1 MGCVLS
7 SDWCGEEE
15 VQPVPVVRNSS
26 LKRRSLERSESGR
39 MRLTKAGKG
48 EPHIFKEKTFKKK
61 RQCIVCRQN
70 VDHVGSFCRVCKTA
84 THRKCEAKVTS
95 ACIPVPSNDLRRG
108 TAPSRHTHHLGST
121 KSLTY
126 TKQRNTLPRSFS
138 VDRVMERVMERHYD
152 FDLTYITERII
163 SVFFPPKLEEQRY
176 RLNLKEVAA
185 MLKSKHQDKFLLL
198 NLSERRH
205 DITRLNPKVHDFGW
219 PDLHAP
225 PLDKICAI
233 CKAMETWLTSDPQH
247 VVVLHC
253 KGNKGKT
260 GVIIAAYMHY
270 SKISAGADQ
279 ALSTLAMRKF
289 CEDKVSSSLQ
299 PSQNRYI
306 YYFGGLLSGAIKMNS
321 SPLFLHQ
328 VLIPSLPNF
337 QGEGGYYPF
346 LKIYQAM
353 QLVYTSGIYDLQG
366 TGGRRLCVTIEPAL
380 LLKGDIMVK
389 CYHRRAQSAD
399 RDTVFR
405 LQFHTCTIHGS
416 QLWFGKG
423 ELDEACTDERFP
435 SDATVEFVFSSGP
448 EKIKGREYHKNDP
461 AVTVDYNTADPVV
474 RWDSYENFNQ
484 RYQDS
489 LEDIAHTRGPLD
501 GSLYAQIKKRRGPGS
516 GSLTSTNG
524 SSPGAG
530 LSEDRPD
537 HLIPQGSDSAL
548 SGHSIHLNHSDRQE
562 EPIRPPPPTRQE
574 REELER
580 LLGGIEGSRDGER
593 ETAILDDG
601 DSLPSERA
609 SGTLRLSRSCSCRD
623 GYRSQRCAEPG
634 CDHTL
639 LMPNGYCLDRAPG
652 TNGHH
657 GATPSASPNPAAPPS
672 HMDLCQHYSPH
683 SHQSL
688 PPPDLVWDRQS
699 GPPHYLH
706 RSCSEA
712 PSSRHICPYPSP
724 DLTPHPHNPPH
735 HHPLSAPGRLCCR
748 EDDYGPYHHP
758 HAPHSHHHTHAHH
771 PKPSTSPTYHE
782 IMLMDGLPPP
792 GCPCRD
798 CTIRREDSAAY
809 HSLRLDRGD
818 SFHWDRE
825 AELQQREV
833 GLRRAREAEL
843 PRGSE
848 LHWERDPGLRRGRE
862 LSLHW
867 ERDREAELQW
877 ERDREAEYW
886 HRRATVASYG
896 PQGHDLPA
904 FTFDP
909 LPSGHPAYPE
919 ASRSHAHSHL
929 DLKYS
934 SSSSGY
940 QTPRQVCHYAPYQ
953 PSPSE
958 SRGYASGYQSE
969 SASPLSPASSMTG
982 PCSHSNGPADHN
994 HNHQHH
1000 HPDSQQ
1006 SYGSDSHTD
1015 GLRSS
1020 GESVGWRDHITH
1032 GSFKRVHR
1040 DGPAACST
1048 PSDMSGPSTPVHT
1061 SSPLRTQESPSP
1073 GGREYEIRTT
1083 DIIGSDYEASQP
1095 QDRHYGAGNVVQ
1107 ESPQSQKSS
1116 AEPSSG
1122 SSTKDT
1128 QSHTATPIQT
1138 EPHNHCTAQ
1147 TDPSPSTP
1155 HQQHCSPDMP
1165 SASSFDSVTPTT
1177 SNQGHC
1183 QAPSSPVHTSPAQDT
1198 HPPPGPLTLQT
1209 PHPSEAAAL
1218 PSTVA
1223 QVVSQPQSQATGSA
1237 GPIPAEVI
1245 GSSPTRETHPEG
1257 PAPTSTSN
1265 TQAPASATPASSS
1278 SSPQPASSS
1287 MEGSPV
1293 SDAPV
1298 PGFATLGRRLMLS
1311 GSDPQHPNHIQHH
1324 GPPHHHYPAMEHS
1337 AALDTNKKHCYSAHT
1352 PQLHPSSYS
1361 NYSTISIPLPHPQPP
1376 LPEKRHPPVQPGSAS
1391 DGVGT
1396 LRPAVGHGPPST
1408 ASTTQHQHHV
1418 TFSPTVGEIAPPA
1431 GQNDG
1436 VASVET
1442 ENANRVS
1449 VKFVQ
1454 DSSRFW
1460 YKPGISREQAITA
1473 LKEREPG
1480 TFLIRDS
1487 NSFQGAYGL
1496 ALKVATPPPNV
1507 NNHSSKVSDPLEQL
1521 VRHFLIETGPRGV
1534 KIKGCQNEPY
1544 FGSLSALVYQHSI
1557 TPISLP
1563 CALKIP
1569 EKDLIGEMQEVQ
1581 PVNNISTAAD
1591 LLKQGAACNV
1601 LYLNSVETESLT
1613 GPQAIAKATDATLGR
1628 NPRPSATVVQFKVT
1642 SQGITLTDSQRRV
1655 FFRRHYPVS
1664 SVTFSS
1670 IDPKDRRW
1678 TNSDNT
1684 TVKVFGFV
1692 AKKPGSLAENVCHM
1706 FAELDPEQPASAI
1719 VNFINKVMLSQR
1731 R

>member
-15 VQPVPVVRNSS
+15 VQTVAVVRHSS
-26 LKRRSLERSESGR
+26 LKRRSVERSDSGK

-48 EPHIFKEKTFKKK
+48 EPHAFKEKTFKKK
-61 RQCIVCRQN
+61 RQCSVCHQN
-70 VDHVGSFCRVCKTA
+70 IDSVGSFCRVCKTA
-84 THRKCEAKVTS
+84 AHRKCEAKVTL
-95 ACIPVPSNDLRRG
+95 ACIPSPSHDLRRG
-108 TAPSRHTHHLGST
+108 TAPSRHIAHLGST

-138 VDRVMERVMERHYD
+138 MDRVMERVMERHYD

-185 MLKSKHQDKFLLL
+185 MLKSRHQDKFLLL

-233 CKAMETWLTSDPQH
+233 CKAMEMWLTSDPQH

-346 LKIYQAM
+346 LKIYQSM
-353 QLVYTSGIYDLQG
+353 LLVYTSGIYDLQG
-366 TGGRRLCVTIEPAL
+366 TGGRRLYVTIEPAL

-423 ELDEACTDERFP
+423 ELDEAYTDERFP

-448 EKIKGREYHKNDP
+448 EKMKGREYHKNDP
-461 AVTVDYNTADPVV
+461 AVTVDYNTSDPVV
-474 RWDSYENFNQ
+474 HWDSYENFNQ

-516 GSLTSTNG
+516 GSLSSTNG

-530 LSEDRPD
+530 TTEDRPD
-537 HLIPQGSDSAL
+537 HFIAHESDSAL
-548 SGHSIHLNHSDRQE
+548 SAQSSHVTQSLIHPEHHEDL
-562 EPIRPPPPTRQE
+562 IRPPPPTRQE

-580 LLGGIEGSRDGER
+580 LLGGIEGNRER

-601 DSLPSERA
+601 DSLPSEKT
-609 SGTLRLSRSCSCRD
+609 GTLRLSRSCSCRD

-634 CDHTL
+634 CDRTL
-639 LMPNGYCLDRAPG
+639 LMPNGYCLERAPG

-657 GATPSASPNPAAPPS
+657 GAAPSARHYSAVPPS

-699 GPPHYLH
+699 VSPHYLH
-706 RSCSEA
+706 RSFSEA
-712 PSSRHICPYPSP
+712 PSSRHFCPYQSSELSP
-724 DLTPHPHNPPH
+724 HSHNHTH
-735 HHPLSAPGRLCCR
+735 HQPLSAPGRLCCR
-748 EDDYGPYHHP
+748 EDSYSPYHHP
-758 HAPHSHHHTHAHH
+758 SPPHSLHHAHSH
-771 PKPSTSPTYHE
+771 RPKPSTSPTYE
-782 IMLMDGLPPP
+782 DIMLMD

-798 CTIRREDSAAY
+798 CSSRREDSAAY
-809 HSLRLDRGD
+809 HSLRMDQGD
-818 SFHWDRE
+818 SFHWDPE
-825 AELQQREV
+825 AELQPREV
-833 GLRRAREAEL
+833 GLRRNRKAEL
-843 PRGSE
+843 PRASE

-862 LSLHW
+862 MPLHW
-867 ERDREAELQW
+867 ERDRDAELQW
-877 ERDREAEYW
+877 EREREAEYW
-886 HRRATVASYG
+886 HRRATSYG

-919 ASRSHAHSHL
+919 PSRSHAHSHL

-940 QTPRQVCHYAPYQ
+940 QTPRQVCPCSPYQ

-958 SRGYASGYQSE
+958 SRGYASGYQSD
-969 SASPLSPASSMTG
+969 STSPLPPASSMMG
-982 PCSHSNGPADHN
+982 HCSHSIGPPEHN
-994 HNHQHH
+994 HHDC

-1006 SYGSDSHTD
+1006 SFGSDSHTD

-1020 GESVGWRDHITH
+1020 GESVGWRDHISR
-1032 GSFKRVHR
+1032 GSFKSVHR
-1040 DGPAACST
+1040 DNGLVASST
-1048 PSDMSGPSTPVHT
+1048 PSDMSGPPTPVHT
-1061 SSPLRTQESPSP
+1061 SSPLCTEESPSP
-1073 GGREYEIRTT
+1073 GVRENEIQTT
-1083 DIIGSDYEASQP
+1083 DILSSDYETSQP
-1095 QDRHYGAGNVVQ
+1095 HSANCCSDGIVQ
-1107 ESPQSQKSS
+1107 EVPTCHTEHSPPRQ
-1116 AEPSSG
+1116 AA
-1122 SSTKDT
+1122 KDT
-1128 QSHTATPIQT
+1128 QSHTVTMTTQSEA
-1138 EPHNHCTAQ
+1138 HNHCTVP
-1147 TDPSPSTP
+1147 TDPHPPADT
-1155 HQQHCSPDMP
+1155 P
-1165 SASSFDSVTPTT
+1165 SASSTKNPNSFDSVPTSDQASAQCQT
-1177 SNQGHC
+1177 S
-1183 QAPSSPVHTSPAQDT
+1183 SSAADT
-1198 HPPPGPLTLQT
+1198 KPQSGPLIHQNPCSAEASTSKPPCQT
-1209 PHPSEAAAL
+1209 QTQTNSSDGAV
-1218 PSTVA
+1218 T
-1223 QVVSQPQSQATGSA
+1223 SQPQ
-1237 GPIPAEVI
+1237 VN
-1245 GSSPTRETHPEG
+1245 GSSPPRV
-1257 PAPTSTSN
+1257 PTPDTPKPNAASV
-1265 TQAPASATPASSS
+1265 PASPTPASP
-1278 SSPQPASSS
+1278 SSPQPQSSS
-1287 MEGSPV
+1287 REGSPH
-1293 SDAPV
+1293 SDSPV
-1298 PGFATLGRRLMLS
+1298 PGFATLGRKLMLS
-1311 GSDPQHPNHIQHH
+1311 GPDTHHPNHILQD
-1324 GPPHHHYPAMEHS
+1324 GCSHHHSMEHT
-1337 AALDTNKKHCYSAHT
+1337 AVGHMDKPHTPAVDTNKRHCHSAHL
-1352 PQLHPSSYS
+1352 PHLHPSS
-1361 NYSTISIPLPHPQPP
+1361 YSTISIPLPHPQPP
-1376 LPEKRHPPVQPGSAS
+1376 LPEKRHPPAHLAS
-1391 DGVGT
+1391 PNNGLKPVM
-1396 LRPAVGHGPPST
+1396 AHVPPST
-1408 ASTTQHQHHV
+1408 TGTSQQQHHHV
-1418 TFSPTVGEIAPPA
+1418 TFSPTVGEIAPSA
-1431 GQNDG
+1431 GHNDE
-1436 VASVET
+1436 VEP
-1442 ENANRVS
+1442 ESANQVNVR
-1449 VKFVQ
+1449 FVQ

-1460 YKPGISREQAITA
+1460 YKPGISREQAIAA

-1480 TFLIRDS
+1480 SFLVRDS

-1496 ALKVATPPPNV
+1496 ALKVATPPPNI

-1563 CALKIP
+1563 CTLKIP
-1569 EKDLIGEMQEVQ
+1569 EKDLIGEVQEVQ
-1581 PVNNISTAAD
+1581 PVSNISTAAD

-1628 NPRPSATVVQFKVT
+1628 SPRAGATIVQFKVT
-1642 SQGITLTDSQRRV
+1642 SQGITLTDSQRRL
-1655 FFRRHYPVS
+1655 FFRRHYPVN

-1678 TNSDNT
+1678 TNNSDNT

-1692 AKKPGSLAENVCHM
+1692 AKKPGSLAENVCHL